1 MGRVLATLQTGD
13 WLTRERIRLVAGAV
27 LFASMAGI
35 CYLIATSDGRNDYTG
50 RPLGTDFSN
59 VYAAGQ
65 LVLEGSPAAAYDPC
79 QHRERERAIFGEST
93 PFYGWL
99 YPPFFLFVAA
109 GLALM
114 PYPVALAVW
123 QGVTL
128 LLYVWSIRAILR
140 AKVSSSGRAYD
151 GTLSQEHN
159 ARGKL
164 ASAEQGTPDKLWLLL
179 ALSFPAVFVNIG
191 HGHNGFLTA
200 ALLGGGLVLLD
211 LRPIVAGIL
220 FGLLAYKPQFG
231 LMIPLVLAASG
242 RWRTMASATVT
253 IGALTLATLLVFGPE
268 VWNAFLGSGQFTR
281 TIVLEQGGPGWHK
294 LPTVFAW
301 VRMWGGTVPL
311 AYAAQGAISL
321 ALAASLMR
329 LWHSRV
335 TFALAAAA
343 LALAALL
350 ATPYSLDYDMMVLA
364 PAIAF
369 LAADGLARGF
379 APYEETALAALWLV
393 PLVARAAAEATLIP
407 LGVITMGATFALLLR
422 QARREHSASTRW
434 LSPRDA
440 VR

>member
-13 WLTRERIRLVAGAV
+13 WLTRERIRFVAGAV

-35 CYLIATSDGRNDYTG
+35 CYLIATSHGLNDYTG

-65 LVLEGSPAAAYDPC
+65 LVLAGSPAAPYDPW

-128 LLYVWSIRAILR
+128 LLYVCSIRAILR
-140 AKVSSSGRAYD
+140 ANVSSSGRAHH

-159 ARGKL
+159 VRGKL

-321 ALAASLMR
+321 ALPQAWCGCGTAVSPLPLQRQRLRWPHFSPHPTAS
-329 LWHSRV
+329 
-335 TFALAAAA
+335 
-343 LALAALL
+343 
-350 ATPYSLDYDMMVLA
+350 
-364 PAIAF
+364 
-369 LAADGLARGF
+369 
-379 APYEETALAALWLV
+379 
-393 PLVARAAAEATLIP
+393 
-407 LGVITMGATFALLLR
+407 ITT
-422 QARREHSASTRW
+422 
-434 LSPRDA
+434 
-440 VR
+440 

>member
-13 WLTRERIRLVAGAV
+13 WLTLERIRLVAGAV

-35 CYLIATSDGRNDYTG
+35 CYLIATADGLNDYTG

-65 LVLEGSPAAAYDPC
+65 LVLEGSPAAPYDPW
-79 QHRERERAIFGEST
+79 QHRERERAIFGEKT

-99 YPPFFLFVAA
+99 YPPVFLFVAA

-123 QGVTL
+123 QGVSL
-128 LLYVWSIRAILR
+128 LLYVWSIWAILR
-140 AKVSSSGRAYD
+140 ANVSSPGQGRG
-151 GTLSQEHN
+151 GTLSQQQKV
-159 ARGKL
+159 RGKL
-164 ASAEQGTPDKLWLLL
+164 AFAEQEAPNKLWLLL

-200 ALLGGGLVLLD
+200 ALLGAGLVLLD
-211 LRPIVAGIL
+211 LRPVVAGIV

-242 RWRTMASATVT
+242 RWRTMASAAATV
-253 IGALTLATLLVFGPE
+253 GALAIATLLAFGPE
-268 VWNAFLGSGQFTR
+268 AWNAFLGSAQFTR

-294 LPTVFAW
+294 VQSVFSW
-301 VRMWGGTVPL
+301 VRMWGGAVPL
-311 AYAAQGAISL
+311 AYAAQGVISL
-321 ALAASLMR
+321 ALAASLVW
-329 LWHSRV
+329 LWRSRA
-335 TFALAAAA
+335 TFALKAAA

-364 PAIAF
+364 PAVAF
-369 LAADGLARGF
+369 LVADGLARSF
-379 APYEETALAALWLV
+379 APYEKTALAALWLV
-393 PLVARAAAEATLIP
+393 PLIARAVAEATLIP
-407 LGVITMGATFALLLR
+407 LGLITMGATFVLLLR
-422 QARREHSASTRW
+422 QASREHCASSRW